1 MAAFY
6 VFMEKL
12 MRIIVLGL
20 LSSLLAACVT
30 PQKPTIPS
38 PSKPETVTAV
48 YKAQDWQAL
57 PNWPGEQLT
66 RSWPAWLNSCKRLAN
81 RPVWKDICAEAI
93 LLGNQDEASI
103 KAFFEQ
109 RFNPWQITTNTGS
122 DTGLVTGY
130 YEPLLKGSLNPKEG
144 SAPFY
149 GVPDNLLVVDL
160 AKQYPDLKGKR
171 LRGRIDGV
179 RTVIPYWTR
188 QEIAEGKIANNAKVL
203 AWADDAV
210 EAFFMEVQGSGRI
223 QLEDGTIVRLGYADQ
238 NGHPYKS
245 IGKWLIDKGE
255 LTADQASMQSI
266 QAWAKANPQRL
277 QEMLNANPSVV
288 FFKYLS
294 GNDGPI
300 GALNVP
306 LTDEASAAIDPKFVP
321 LGSPIYLSTTRPND
335 SLPMNR
341 LIHAQDTGGA
351 IAGPIRVDYFWGFG
365 HQAGQLAGKMKQKG
379 QVWLLWPKNMPL
391 PEVSVNK

>member
-1 MAAFY
+1 
-6 VFMEKL
+6 
-12 MRIIVLGL
+12 MRIIILGVLA
-20 LSSLLAACVT
+20 SLLVACAT
-30 PQKPTIPS
+30 PQKPPS
-38 PSKPETVTAV
+38 LPPSKPEPITAV
-48 YKAQDWQAL
+48 YKQQDWSLL
-57 PNWPGEQLT
+57 PNWPGEQLS

-81 RPVWKDICAEAI
+81 KATWKDICAEAVM
-93 LLGNQDEASI
+93 LENQDDTAI
-103 KAFFEQ
+103 KTFFEQ
-109 RFNPWQITTNTGS
+109 HFSPWQITTNTGVE
-122 DTGLVTGY
+122 TGLVTGY

-144 SAPFY
+144 SVPFY
-149 GVPDNLLVVDL
+149 GVPDNLLVLDL

-171 LRGRIDGV
+171 LRGRLEGV
-179 RTVIPYWTR
+179 RTVTPYWSR
-188 QEIAEGKIANNAKVL
+188 QEIAEGKMANNAKVL

-210 EAFFMEVQGSGRI
+210 EAFFMEVQGSGRV
-223 QLEDGTIVRLGYADQ
+223 QLEDGSIVRLGYADQ

-255 LTADQASMQSI
+255 LTADKASMQSI

-335 SLPMNR
+335 NQPLTR
-341 LIHAQDTGGA
+341 LIQAQDTGGA

-365 HQAGQLAGKMKQKG
+365 HLAGQLAGKMKQKG
-379 QVWLLWPKNMPL
+379 QVWLLWPKNLPL
-391 PEVSVNK
+391 PEPPVNK

>member
-1 MAAFY
+1 MAAFC

-12 MRIIVLGL
+12 MRILVLGL
-20 LSSLLAACVT
+20 LTSLLAACVT
-30 PQKPTIPS
+30 PQKPTTP
-38 PSKPETVTAV
+38 PKPETVTAV

-81 RPVWKDICAEAI
+81 RPVWKDICAEAVM
-93 LLGNQDEASI
+93 LGSQDDASI
-103 KAFFEQ
+103 KAFFE
-109 RFNPWQITTNTGS
+109 RHFSPWQITTNAGS

-130 YEPLLKGSLNPKEG
+130 YEPLLKGSLNPKAG

-149 GVPDNLLVVDL
+149 SVPDDLLVVDL

-223 QLEDGTIVRLGYADQ
+223 QLEDGTIIRLGYADQ

-255 LTADQASMQSI
+255 MTADQASMQSI

-306 LTDEASAAIDPKFVP
+306 LTDEASGAVDPKFVP

-335 SLPMNR
+335 SQPMTR

-365 HQAGQLAGKMKQKG
+365 SQAGQLAGKMKQKG
-379 QVWLLWPKNMPL
+379 QVWLLWPKNLPL
-391 PEVSVNK
+391 PEQAVNK